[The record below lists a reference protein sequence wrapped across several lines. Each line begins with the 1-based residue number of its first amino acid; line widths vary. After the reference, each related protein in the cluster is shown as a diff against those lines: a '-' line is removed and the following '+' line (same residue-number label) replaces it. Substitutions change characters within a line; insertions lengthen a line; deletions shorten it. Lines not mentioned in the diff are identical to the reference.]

1 VTTTTGCSVT
11 LPPFAQSHPHE
22 EAVMAKATKAVAG
35 VIGMVIISAFVL
47 GGCMSMRDD
56 SMMMK
61 KDDGTMMKKDDSM
74 MDKK

>member
-1 VTTTTGCSVT
+1 
-11 LPPFAQSHPHE
+11 
-22 EAVMAKATKAVAG
+22 MAKAT
-35 VIGMVIISAFVL
+35 AFVL

-61 KDDGTMMKKDDSM
+61 KDDSM

>member
-1 VTTTTGCSVT
+1 
-11 LPPFAQSHPHE
+11 
-22 EAVMAKATKAVAG
+22 MAKATKTVAG
-35 VIGMVIISAFVL
+35 VIGMVIISVLVL

>member
-1 VTTTTGCSVT
+1 
-11 LPPFAQSHPHE
+11 
-22 EAVMAKATKAVAG
+22 MAKATKAAAG
-35 VIGMVIISAFVL
+35 VIGMVIVAALTL

-74 MDKK
+74 TDKK

>member
-1 VTTTTGCSVT
+1 
-11 LPPFAQSHPHE
+11 
-22 EAVMAKATKAVAG
+22 MAKATKAVAG
-35 VIGMVIISAFVL
+35 VIGMVTISALVL